1 MSNRFKILGMGNPLL
16 DISASVP
23 KEVLIKYGLK
33 LDDAVLAEEKHHPL
47 FKELVDNYSVKYVAG
62 GACQNSIRVAQW
74 MLQTKGST
82 AFIGSVGQDLYGL
95 ELAKCA
101 ENDGVTV
108 HYFEDSTAP
117 TGTCAVLIHNKERS
131 LVANLSAANNYKD
144 SHLDTC
150 TLVWKSSDM
159 YYVSGFFLT
168 VSPEAM
174 MQVAQYANQN
184 NRKFCMNLSAE
195 FLIKFFENPMME
207 LMPYVDILF
216 GNESEALAFGK
227 QHKYKN
233 LSIKAIAL
241 EISKLKKHTGPSKI
255 LSRPLKPTQSRL
267 VVITQG
273 PDPVIVARD
282 GKVME
287 FPIPKVTNIVDTNG
301 AGDAFVGGF
310 LAAAVHN
317 GPLLQCVEAGIYA
330 SSIIL
335 QVSGTELKGKPDFRI
350 HSAHSRF

>member
-1 MSNRFKILGMGNPLL
+1 
-16 DISASVP
+16 
-23 KEVLIKYGLK
+23 
-33 LDDAVLAEEKHHPL
+33 
-47 FKELVDNYSVKYVAG
+47 
-62 GACQNSIRVAQW
+62 
-74 MLQTKGST
+74 
-82 AFIGSVGQDLYGL
+82 
-95 ELAKCA
+95 
-101 ENDGVTV
+101 
-108 HYFEDSTAP
+108 
-117 TGTCAVLIHNKERS
+117 
-131 LVANLSAANNYKD
+131 
-144 SHLDTC
+144 
-150 TLVWKSSDM
+150 M

-207 LMPYVDILF
+207 LIPYVDILF

-317 GPLLQCVEAGIYA
+317 EPLLQCVEAGIYA